1 MEDADDEILRLRG
14 CVNDLVG
21 LLALPAMWRGLE
33 QAQMANTLLDVL
45 VEMLGLDFA
54 YVRLKGPVGTRFTES
69 FRSAEPGNPIHQSPE
84 IGQTLNQWLG
94 FDTSRWPARVRK
106 RLGGGVISI
115 ATAQLGLRDE
125 IGVIALGSQRV
136 DFPVETERLILS
148 VAANQAAIGLQ
159 DARRSEDALNKLRA
173 ELAHVARVTTLGA
186 LTASIAHEV
195 NQPLSGIITNTST
208 CLRMLAADPPNID
221 GARETARRAIR
232 DGNRAADVIARLRKL
247 FRKQGSGTE
256 LVDLN
261 EAAREVLALSFSEL
275 QRQEVSV
282 RAEFLDS
289 LPAVC
294 GDRVQLQQVI
304 LNLLLNASEA
314 MCGVNE
320 RARQLKIWT
329 RYDDN
334 DVHLSVQDTGVGVDA
349 QRVDRLFE
357 PFYTSKPDGMGM
369 GLSVSRSII
378 ESHHGRLWAAPNDGP
393 GSTFAFSIPR
403 AEERDSS
410 TKVASQVSMVD
421 DDESVRESLPDL
433 PREMGFTVQEF

>member
-14 CVNDLVG
+14 CINDLVG
-21 LLALPAMWRGLE
+21 LLALPAMWRGMD

-54 YVRLKGPVGTRFTES
+54 YARLKGPVGSPFTES
-69 FRSAEPGNPIHQSPE
+69 FRPAERGNPLHPSPE
-84 IGQTLNQWLG
+84 MGQMLNQWLG
-94 FDTSRWPARVRK
+94 FDTSRWPALVHK
-106 RLGGGVISI
+106 RLVAGEISI
-115 ATAQLGLRDE
+115 ATIQLGLRDD
-125 IGVIALGSQRV
+125 IGAIAVGSQRV

-186 LTASIAHEV
+186 LTASITHEV

-208 CLRMLAADPPNID
+208 CLRMLASDPPNID

-247 FRKQGSGTE
+247 FRKQPGGTE

-261 EAAREVLALSFSEL
+261 EAAREVIALSISEL
-275 QRQEVSV
+275 QREEVSV
-282 RAEFLDS
+282 QADLLES
-289 LPAVC
+289 LPAVY

-314 MCGVNE
+314 MYGVNE

-329 RYDDN
+329 RYDDD

-349 QRVDRLFE
+349 QSVDRLFE
-357 PFYTSKPDGMGM
+357 PFYTSKPEGMGM

-378 ESHHGRLWAAPNDGP
+378 QSHHGRLWAEPNDGP
-393 GSTFAFSIPR
+393 GATFTFSVPR
-403 AEERDSS
+403 AQAHDSS
-410 TKVASQVSMVD
+410 
-421 DDESVRESLPDL
+421 
-433 PREMGFTVQEF
+433 